1 MMDND
6 EHLRREYHVNSESY
20 CRVMGIVAAV
30 TFGLYGKGGGTVG
43 QLCVFWVKLGHE
55 VTPQLQAYGDSW
67 QVLATFADLLSRMGE
82 VTAQTFSAED
92 FCQLLQDCG
101 FTHRPA
107 QGEVDE
113 IFPPQIRMT

>member
-6 EHLRREYHVNSESY
+6 ERLRREYHVNSESY

-30 TFGLYGKGGGTVG
+30 TFGLYGKGGGTAG
-43 QLCVFWVKLGHE
+43 QLCVFWVELGHE
-55 VTPQLQAYGDSW
+55 VTPQLQAYRDSW
-67 QVLATFADLLSRMGE
+67 HVLATFPDLISRMGE
-82 VTAQTFSAED
+82 ATAQTFSPDA

-113 IFPPQIRMT
+113 IFPRPTRME